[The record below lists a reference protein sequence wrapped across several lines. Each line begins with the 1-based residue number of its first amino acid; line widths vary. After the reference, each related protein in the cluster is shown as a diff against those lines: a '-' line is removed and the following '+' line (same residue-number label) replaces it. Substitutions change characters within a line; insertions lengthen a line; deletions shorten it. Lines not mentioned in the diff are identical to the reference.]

1 MNFCSNDTQQP
12 PSLTCRS
19 PVRIMVSGMH
29 DAPSRSAPM
38 EPVLPASG
46 PPAASTSVRSPV
58 PAPLAAPCADA
69 PPAHRSAARHALATA
84 SAVCSLI
91 VLDTNVV
98 AVSLPSIARTFHA
111 SFADIEWVVSAYMT
125 AFAACLLPA
134 GGLADRAGRKRVLL
148 AGLAVFFVASL
159 GCGLA
164 PSAASLNVARAVK
177 GVGAAMLLTSA
188 LAVIAN
194 RFPDGRDR
202 ARAWAVW
209 GMCMGIAT
217 TIAPL
222 AGGAIAQWIGWRW
235 IFLLNLPVCIALAAA
250 VCATIDDS
258 RDPHAKRIDAPGSV
272 LFGSALAL
280 GIWALIDAPP
290 HGWAAPGTLARFAA
304 SAALFVAFAAAERWQ
319 RRPMI
324 DLALFREPRF
334 VGALLAMFGYA
345 ACAQVMMTFL
355 PLYLQIGF
363 GMSAI
368 AAGLGMLPF
377 ALAMIVGPSLGAA
390 LSARAPAATVLGCGL
405 ALIGI
410 GDFVTAA
417 LAGAS
422 HDGLVALG
430 MLVTGCG
437 AGILNGDTQKAIM
450 ACVPPE
456 RTGMASGISTTTRFS
471 AIVTSVGVLGAVLAA
486 RTHAALAE
494 RVAHAPELLGALDP
508 RFMSSLL
515 AGDLAQAIRG
525 LPPQTGAALA
535 QIAPAGFASGFALA
549 LCVSGAFALA
559 AAVAVR
565 LLVGAKPGR

>member
-1 MNFCSNDTQQP
+1 
-12 PSLTCRS
+12 
-19 PVRIMVSGMH
+19 MH
-29 DAPSRSAPM
+29 DSSPRSAPL
-38 EPVLPASG
+38 EPGLRVSNAVAAEPAR
-46 PPAASTSVRSPV
+46 P
-58 PAPLAAPCADA
+58 
-69 PPAHRSAARHALATA
+69 HRGTPWRALATA
-84 SAVCSLI
+84 SATCSLI

-134 GGLADRAGRKRVLL
+134 GGLADRVGRKRVLL
-148 AGLAVFFVASL
+148 IGLAVFFVASL

-164 PSAASLNVARAVK
+164 PTAVFLNVARAVK

-194 RFPDGRDR
+194 RFPDGPDR

-222 AGGAIAQWIGWRW
+222 VGGAIAQWVGWRW

-250 VCATIDDS
+250 VCATIDES
-258 RDPHAKRIDAPGSV
+258 RDPHAKRIDAPGSA
-272 LFGSALAL
+272 LFGSALAV
-280 GIWALIDAPP
+280 GIWALIDAPS
-290 HGWAAPGTLARFAA
+290 HGWSAPGALARFAA
-304 SAALFVAFAAAERWQ
+304 SAALFVAFVGVERWQ

-368 AAGLGMLPF
+368 GAGLGMLPF

-410 GDFVTAA
+410 GNFATAA

-422 HDGLVALG
+422 HYGLVALG
-430 MLVTGCG
+430 MLITGCG

-486 RTHAALAE
+486 RTHAALVR
-494 RVAHAPELLGALDP
+494 RVADAPDLLGALDAH
-508 RFMSSLL
+508 FMSSLL
-515 AGDLAQAIRG
+515 AGDLAQATRG
-525 LPPQTGAALA
+525 HPPQIGAALA
-535 QIAPAGFASGFALA
+535 RLAPAGLASGFSVA
-549 LCVSGAFALA
+549 LCVSGAFALV

-565 LLVGAKPGR
+565 LLVGAASKRAA